1 MLNSLEHWWLL
12 ILLRRQFETVRRRWR
27 GQPNSNERIQYMHL
41 QLGFFQGHFTS
52 GEGKK
57 IPEKIVVIAI

>member
-1 MLNSLEHWWLL
+1 MLNSLKHWWLC

-27 GQPNSNERIQYMHL
+27 GQPNSNEKIQYMHL

-52 GEGKK
+52 GEAKK
-57 IPEKIVVIAI
+57 FLKK